1 MRARGKKVQ
10 YCHKQAHILQFGFRE
25 MAGKAHKETG
35 DYTGIEGLPSLP
47 LQSVPK
53 EYV

>member
-1 MRARGKKVQ
+1 MRAQGKKVR

-25 MAGKAHKETG
+25 MAGKAHEEAG

-47 LQSVPK
+47 LQPLPK